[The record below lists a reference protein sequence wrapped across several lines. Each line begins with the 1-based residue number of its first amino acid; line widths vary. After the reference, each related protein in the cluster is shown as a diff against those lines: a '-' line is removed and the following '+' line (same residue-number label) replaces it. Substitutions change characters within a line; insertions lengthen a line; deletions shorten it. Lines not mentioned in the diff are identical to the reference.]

1 MKKRTTTTRCCRS
14 GSGKAGRDVSA
25 PAAERSMLCP
35 LCPRFVRF
43 FVSVMTR
50 TTALFCLQLLDA
62 PHRRPFLWRD
72 RREDISSG
80 YSCSPRPRRTFGPT
94 RRRTMSL
101 DAPSSTAERLGAA
114 LADRYQLVRE
124 LGTGGMATV
133 YLAHDVRHG
142 RQVALKVLRAD
153 LGESLGTDRF
163 LREIRLAAGLSHPN
177 ILPLFD
183 SGEAD
188 GVLYYVMPRVEGES
202 LRDRL
207 LRSPHLPVNEAVHI
221 AVEVA
226 DALDYAHRHGVVH
239 RDIKPENI
247 MLQDGHA
254 LVADFGI
261 GKALTVVNTRTA
273 TEGGLSVGTPA
284 YMSPEQAAGDQVDG
298 RSDLY
303 SLGCVLYEMLVG
315 EQPFT
320 GTSAQAVIAKRFV
333 QTPADVVALRSG
345 VPIPVARAIQK
356 ALARTRDD
364 RHQDGAAFAAALS
377 ATDAAQKV
385 APPGK
390 SLAVLPFEDMSAGS
404 ENEFF
409 GDGIAEDIINALA
422 QIHGLRV
429 AARTSAFSFKGKHE
443 DMRVIGEKLNVAT
456 VLEGSVR
463 KSGKR
468 LRITAELID
477 VSNGYH
483 LWSERYDRDLV
494 DVFAVQDEIA
504 RAIAAKLQVTFD
516 TSSAK
521 RRARATPAQVE
532 AFELFLE
539 ARAIVGRRVDL
550 DRAITLLERVVELD
564 PTHARAHA
572 AIAEA
577 WRLLATFNRVPA
589 AVAIPRAKQ
598 SIAAAL
604 AIQPDLADALAV
616 LAVIAFSFDWDARA
630 AVRYWERALEVSPMQ
645 SEARVMFALYGLIM
659 GCGDIER
666 ASIEARRAQL
676 DDPRN
681 PTVVALASQVYD
693 IAGRTA
699 DALVAAQQSVELE
712 PHSILGLTTLAM
724 ACAETGDAESALRHA
739 QRAIDISARSPLML
753 AVAAFAAAAQGDVG
767 RADAYFREI
776 VLRSEYEP
784 PSYSALT
791 MAAIAAG
798 RLDDAVDF
806 AGRSVDAHELLAG
819 FAL

>member
-1 MKKRTTTTRCCRS
+1 
-14 GSGKAGRDVSA
+14 
-25 PAAERSMLCP
+25 
-35 LCPRFVRF
+35 
-43 FVSVMTR
+43 
-50 TTALFCLQLLDA
+50 
-62 PHRRPFLWRD
+62 
-72 RREDISSG
+72 
-80 YSCSPRPRRTFGPT
+80 
-94 RRRTMSL
+94 MSI
-101 DAPSSTAERLGAA
+101 DAPSSSAERLGAA

-377 ATDAAQKV
+377 ATDVAQKV

-504 RAIAAKLQVTFD
+504 RAIAAKLEVQFVKSLDESTPAATTALVEAYELCARGRAFALRRGRAIL
-516 TSSAK
+516 SALQCFERAIELAADYAPAYAGLAETWRIFAQYNFGPAADVIPK
-521 RRARATPAQVE
+521 ARAAAE
-532 AFELFLE
+532 
-539 ARAIVGRRVDL
+539 RAL
-550 DRAITLLERVVELD
+550 ELD
-564 PTHARAHA
+564 PENANAMGT
-572 AIAEA
+572 
-577 WRLLATFNRVPA
+577 LATISLIYDGDPA
-589 AVAIPRAKQ
+589 TAHR
-598 SIAAAL
+598 L
-604 AIQPDLADALAV
+604 
-616 LAVIAFSFDWDARA
+616 
-630 AVRYWERALEVSPMQ
+630 WERALSLNATLSDVRGMCALWGFILTGQDDDRGLAELDRSVRDDPLSALCAGVRAVGLGVTGHFR
-645 SEARVMFALYGLIM
+645 EALAET
-659 GCGDIER
+659 ER
-666 ASIEARRAQL
+666 AVSLDPSSYAAHYLRLWICVWAGEFETAETVAAEALDLFGRLSPLLMVLPAIYLARGDRVRAEATYAELQARAITSDVPSFVL
-676 DDPRN
+676 AQAAMYLGRADEAMAH
-681 PTVVALASQVYD
+681 ALASARKKDYIGPVWMRGPFSDGFRAHPRY
-693 IAGRTA
+693 A
-699 DALVAAQQSVELE
+699 ELRN
-712 PHSILGLTTLAM
+712 AM
-724 ACAETGDAESALRHA
+724 G
-739 QRAIDISARSPLML
+739 
-753 AVAAFAAAAQGDVG
+753 
-767 RADAYFREI
+767 
-776 VLRSEYEP
+776 
-784 PSYSALT
+784 YS
-791 MAAIAAG
+791 
-798 RLDDAVDF
+798 
-806 AGRSVDAHELLAG
+806 
-819 FAL
+819 

>member
-62 PHRRPFLWRD
+62 PRRRPFLWRD

-80 YSCSPRPRRTFGPT
+80 YSCSPRPRGTFGPT

-153 LGESLGTDRF
+153 LGQTFGTDRF

-261 GKALTVVNTRTA
+261 GKALSDVAGDALTQV
-273 TEGGLSVGTPA
+273 GMSVGTPA
-284 YMSPEQAAGDQVDG
+284 YMSPEQAVGESIDG
-298 RSDLY
+298 RSDIY

-315 EQPFT
+315 EPPFT
-320 GTSAQAVIAKRFV
+320 GPTAQSVIAKRFV
-333 QTPADVVALRSG
+333 QTPADVTALRDAVSR
-345 VPIPVARAIQK
+345 PLARIVHQ
-356 ALARTRDD
+356 ALARTPMDRFESAADLRD
-364 RHQDGAAFAAALS
+364 ALRAMMS
-377 ATDAAQKV
+377 TSTRAQGR
-385 APPGK
+385 APAQ
-390 SLAVLPFEDMSAGS
+390 SIAVLPFENVSADKGS
-404 ENEFF
+404 DYLGE
-409 GDGIAEDIINALA
+409 GISEEIINRLT
-422 QIHGLRV
+422 QIAGLRV
-429 AARTSAFSFKGKHE
+429 AARTSAFSFKGSR
-443 DMRVIGEKLNVAT
+443 DDLRTIGEKLNVAT

-463 KSGKR
+463 KAGNR
-468 LRITAELID
+468 LRVTAQLID
-477 VSNGYH
+477 VADGYH
-483 LWSERYDRDLV
+483 LWSERYDRELV

-504 RAIAAKLQVTFD
+504 AAIAAKLQVTFD
-516 TSSAK
+516 TSSTK
-521 RRARATPAQVE
+521 QRTRATPAQVE

-539 ARAIVGRRVDL
+539 ARAIVGRRVEL

-577 WRLLATFNRVPA
+577 WRLLATFNRAPA
-589 AVAIPRAKQ
+589 EVAIPRAKQ

-604 AIQPDLADALAV
+604 AIQP
-616 LAVIAFSFDWDARA
+616 
-630 AVRYWERALEVSPMQ
+630 
-645 SEARVMFALYGLIM
+645 
-659 GCGDIER
+659 
-666 ASIEARRAQL
+666 
-676 DDPRN
+676 
-681 PTVVALASQVYD
+681 
-693 IAGRTA
+693 
-699 DALVAAQQSVELE
+699 
-712 PHSILGLTTLAM
+712 
-724 ACAETGDAESALRHA
+724 
-739 QRAIDISARSPLML
+739 
-753 AVAAFAAAAQGDVG
+753 
-767 RADAYFREI
+767 
-776 VLRSEYEP
+776 
-784 PSYSALT
+784 
-791 MAAIAAG
+791 
-798 RLDDAVDF
+798 
-806 AGRSVDAHELLAG
+806 
-819 FAL
+819 